1 MTEIY
6 ALDLDWDFLMHLVVP
21 DSWQTIRD
29 EHISPELIED
39 EVARAAYGFQ
49 LEHVRKHKA
58 IATASVIEDEFA
70 SDDVS
75 ITLPQTAI
83 GDLIDRLRQR
93 FANNQGRRAILDL
106 TQANITE
113 PVDLAKGLLEQ
124 GRNMHNLLAKR
135 GKAFGA
141 EDYSKA
147 ISRYHQAVTQ
157 GRGASLGFRELDDYF
172 YGQRGLTFLVG
183 APKSFKSWF
192 TVKAVMENIKQGKFP
207 YLYSLELPAEE
218 TDMRLRCLAAQVPYW
233 KYLQHQLSPVDI
245 DQLEEASE
253 LLKDWGK
260 FVIDKPNQ
268 GDRDAHTLIE
278 RARDAGADCIF
289 VDQLQYVENDRGIA
303 IGALND
309 TKDYFQVINDFRDFS
324 DDGPIW
330 CVHQF
335 NRSIMN
341 SDKMPEMQQ
350 IKGSAAVEECATL
363 ALGLW
368 ASKEM
373 RASNLVHIGTLTARN
388 YGDKAWEA
396 SVLMKSTCGLTLNG
410 EVQEVEDEE

>member
-6 ALDLDWDFLMHLVVP
+6 ALDLDWDFLMHLAKP
-21 DSWQTIRD
+21 DSWQAIRD
-29 EHISPELIED
+29 EHISTELIED
-39 EVARAAYGFQ
+39 DVVKSAYEFQ
-49 LEHVRKHKA
+49 LDHVRKHKK
-58 IATASVIEDEFA
+58 IATASVIEAEYAADSVA
-70 SDDVS
+70 
-75 ITLPQTAI
+75 ITEPQAAI
-83 GDLIDRLRQR
+83 GDLIDRMRQR
-93 FANNQGRRAILDL
+93 YANNEGRAAVLDL
-106 TQANITE
+106 TKVNITE
-113 PVDLAKGLLEQ
+113 PDALARGMIAKGRELH
-124 GRNMHNLLAKR
+124 GLLATR
-135 GKAFGA
+135 GKSFSA
-141 EDYSKA
+141 EDYEKA
-147 ISRYHQAVTQ
+147 IASYDRAVTA
-157 GRGASLGFRELDDYF
+157 GKGASLGFRELDDYF

-192 TVKAVMENIKQGKFP
+192 TVKAVMENVKAGNFP

-218 TDMRLRCLAAQVPYW
+218 TDMRLRCLTAQVPYW
-233 KYLQHQLSPVDI
+233 KYLQHGLTMQDRQ
-245 DQLEEASE
+245 QLEEASE
-253 LLKDWGK
+253 LLKDWGR
-260 FVIDKPNQ
+260 FIIDKPNQ

-289 VDQLQYVENDRGIA
+289 VDQLQYVENNRGIA

-309 TKDYFQVINDFRDFS
+309 TKDYFQVINDFRDYS

-368 ASKEM
+368 ASKTM

-388 YGDKAWEA
+388 YGDKAWETQ
-396 SVLMKSTCGLTLNG
+396 VLMKSTCGITLNG
-410 EVQEVEDEE
+410 EVKEEEEE